1 MYLFCLS
8 ITHNVCFYFLPDK
21 IRHVLRVQAETK
33 SAPERALFIN
43 VRRTETIRRNMPDVF
58 SVELEETDL
67 NLRNL
72 LIIYIFSNYCFP
84 IGLRF

>member
-1 MYLFCLS
+1 MREPFVELGGVVA
-8 ITHNVCFYFLPDK
+8 TPAEPVEAPPVQTRVRLP
-21 IRHVLRVQAETK
+21 RE
-33 SAPERALFIN
+33 PF
-43 VRRTETIRRNMPDVF
+43 
-58 SVELEETDL
+58 VELEETDL